1 MTGFVGGATA
11 AGVGGWERPGKG
23 GTVMLLVDWEYEG
36 GAAAGVGAG
45 EGLLLLL
52 FRERLEKALAAEVT
66 AGGGFCWKRAAMELT
81 PPPVVVA

>member
-1 MTGFVGGATA
+1 MTGFVGGAT

-23 GTVMLLVDWEYEG
+23 GTVVLLVDWEYEG

-45 EGLLLLL
+45 EGVLLLLL
-52 FRERLEKALAAEVT
+52 FSERLEKALAAEVT